1 MHPVKWLVCAVVVAA
16 SLALPSLA
24 SAQTAEIVGRVT
36 DNTGG
41 VLPGATVTVENNG
54 TRDVRTAVTSE
65 TGDYVFTLLP
75 IGTYTVRIELQ
86 GFSAFSSRAVL
97 TSGDRTR
104 IDGKLNVGV
113 VSETVEVT
121 AEAPLLQT
129 DASTL
134 RTLVTEKA
142 VQDLPISGRNFVNL
156 VSMVPGATPTNGAP
170 GGNNNDRRQTSAV
183 SINGG
188 DGTGNNHLI
197 DGMDNNERYIGTIGV
212 KPSMDAIQEIRVE
225 TNLYSAES
233 GRTGGGVINILTK
246 SGTNAFHGSAYEFYR
261 NDRFDERD
269 YFATIDPILNQ
280 HQFGGSIGGPIV
292 SNRTFFF
299 GDYERLNSTSG
310 QVNNLTIP
318 TLKMRQGDFSEV
330 SGQIFDPFTS
340 PRVAFPNNQIPANRI
355 DPIAAR
361 YMALY
366 PAPTTSGLANN
377 YQSTTEGLH
386 RTNTADVRLDHRID
400 ASNTIWGRWSYND
413 LDNYNPAGC
422 PPDPAT
428 GISPG
433 CTVGTNNAVGPHRT
447 TAAGYQ
453 ANYVRV
459 FSPTLV
465 GEFKGGVM
473 NLALESFAAN
483 RDQPNLSA
491 AFGLPGVNV
500 DDIATGLALMNMTGF
515 AVLGD
520 SQNLPNSI
528 KNSTKQINGVLT
540 KTTGAHSFKFGA
552 GIILREVTNAQSSS
566 PNGIFAF
573 NANLTRSTTGAGG
586 HSVASFLLGTP
597 TSITRNHAPF
607 TPYYHSNEPYG
618 FVQDDWRATD
628 RLTLNFGLRYDL
640 ATPFTEKN
648 DLLSNLDPFE
658 GKLYVAGRDGASR
671 TAGVKTDYSNIQPRF
686 GFAATLPRQIVVRG
700 GYGWSF
706 IPANRSSFATMK
718 NFPLAVAYAPT
729 SLGNN
734 LGGIPDLLLRNGLP
748 PIDLPSTVPAPRALE
763 GSFRAVD
770 VNARSTR
777 YQQFNVNLEKEF
789 AGNVATIGYVG
800 SLGDFEPGGN
810 NQNLD
815 MAPVGLGPLQPRRIF
830 NATLP
835 GLTTINYFTTRYE
848 SSYHAMQLVFQRR
861 FREGLSVSTHY
872 TRSVSKN
879 SQPLPWAIVD
889 PVTLEFTDETREW
902 TYSAG
907 DRPHKWV
914 AQANYALPWGRD
926 LGGVAGSLIAGWQ
939 VNVSTFWMSGSP
951 WGVTNSTDRAN
962 VGPTNGNDRPNL
974 VGDPILSG
982 SERTL
987 DRWFNT
993 AAFEAQPLGT
1003 VGDAPATVGWA
1014 PSQRRTDLSLF
1025 KDISLS
1031 GNNRL
1036 QLRYEVFNVLNT
1048 ANFAAPNTSLGNSNF
1063 GRISS
1068 TSGIPRQMQFAAK
1081 FLF

>member
-1 MHPVKWLVCAVVVAA
+1 MHPAKWFVCTLLVMA
-16 SLALPSLA
+16 SIALPARA
-24 SAQTAEIVGRVT
+24 SAQTADIVGRVT
-36 DNTGG
+36 DTSGG
-41 VLPGATVTVENNG
+41 VLPGATVTVENIG
-54 TRDVRTAVTSE
+54 TKGVRTAVTSD

-75 IGTYTVRIELQ
+75 IGTYTVKIDLQ
-86 GFSAFSSRAVL
+86 GFSAQTSRVVL

-104 IDGKLNVGV
+104 VDGKLNVGTV
-113 VSETVEVT
+113 NETVQVSG
-121 AEAPLLQT
+121 EAPLLQT

-134 RTLVTEKA
+134 SALVNEKA
-142 VQDLPISGRNFVNL
+142 VQDLPIAGRNFVNV

-170 GGNNNDRRQTSAV
+170 GGNNNDRRQTSSV

-212 KPSMDAIQEIRVE
+212 KPAIDAIQEIRVQ
-225 TNLYSAES
+225 TNLYSAEV

-246 SGTNAFHGSAYEFYR
+246 SGTNAFHGSGYEFYR
-261 NDRFDERD
+261 NARFDERD

-280 HQFGGSIGGPIV
+280 NQFGGSLGGPIV
-292 SNRTFFF
+292 SSRTFFF
-299 GDYERLNSTSG
+299 GDYERLNATSG

-318 TLKMRQGDFSEV
+318 TLKMRQGDFSEI

-361 YMALY
+361 YLALY
-366 PAPTTSGLANN
+366 PAPTTDGLANN
-377 YQSTTEGLH
+377 YQSTTEGIQ
-386 RTNTADVRLDHRID
+386 RTNTADVRIDHRINE
-400 ASNTIWGRWSYND
+400 SNALWGRWSYND

-422 PPDPAT
+422 PVDPAT

-433 CTVGTNNAVGPHRT
+433 CTAGTNNAVGPHRT
-447 TAAGYQ
+447 TAYGFQ

-459 FSPTLV
+459 FTPSLV
-465 GEFKGGVM
+465 GEFKGGQM
-473 NLALESFAAN
+473 NLTLESFAAN
-483 RDQPNLSA
+483 VNKPNLSA

-528 KNSTKQINGVLT
+528 KNSTKQFNAALT
-540 KTTGAHSFKFGA
+540 KTAGAHSYKFG
-552 GIILREVTNAQSSS
+552 GGLILREVTNAQSSS

-573 NANLTRSTTGAGG
+573 NANLTRSATGAGG
-586 HSVASFLLGTP
+586 HSVASFLLGVP
-597 TSITRNHAPF
+597 TTITRNHAPF
-607 TPYYHSNEPYG
+607 TPFYHTTEPYA
-618 FVQDDWRATD
+618 FVQDDWRANHW
-628 RLTLNFGLRYDL
+628 LTINLGLRYDL
-640 ATPFTEKN
+640 ATPFTEEHN
-648 DLLSNLDPFE
+648 LLSNLDPFAA
-658 GKLYVAGRDGASR
+658 KLYVAGRDGASR

-686 GFAATLPRQIVVRG
+686 GLAATLPHRMVVRG

-729 SLGNN
+729 SVGNN

-748 PIDLPSTVPAPRALE
+748 PIDLPSTVPAPRALD

-777 YQQFNVNLEKEF
+777 YQQFNVNVEKEF
-789 AGNVATIGYVG
+789 AGNVVAFGYVG

-815 MAPVGLGPLQPRRIF
+815 MAPVGSGALQQRRIF

-835 GLTTINYFTTRYE
+835 NLTTINYFTTRYE
-848 SSYHAMQLVFQRR
+848 SSYHALQLVFQRR
-861 FREGLSVSTHY
+861 FRDGLSLTTHY
-872 TRSVSKN
+872 TRSVSKI

-889 PVTLEFTDETREW
+889 PVTHEFTDDTREW
-902 TYSAG
+902 TYSAA
-907 DRPHKWV
+907 DRPHRWV
-914 AQANYALPWGRD
+914 AQVNYALPRGD
-926 LGGVAGSLIAGWQ
+926 LRGVMGNLIAGWQ

-951 WGVTNSTDRAN
+951 WGVSNSTDRAN

-974 VGDPILSG
+974 VGDPRLSE

-987 DRWFNT
+987 DRWFNI
-993 AAFEAQPLGT
+993 AAFEAQPLFT
-1003 VGDAPATVGWA
+1003 VGNAPPTVGWG
-1014 PSQRRTDLSLF
+1014 PSQRRLDLSLF
-1025 KDISLS
+1025 RDINLRGSS
-1031 GNNRL
+1031 RL
-1036 QLRYEVFNVLNT
+1036 QLRWEVYNVMNV
-1048 ANFAAPNTSLGNSNF
+1048 ANFANPNTLLGNSNF

-1081 FLF
+1081 LLF